1 MYICG
6 ESGGEITHHTRLT
19 VRPRLKEAVSVT
31 RASQSVS
38 QRSICFFFIKI
49 GYNGYCQRGF

>member
-6 ESGGEITHHTRLT
+6 EQRWRDHTCLT
-19 VRPRLKEAVSVT
+19 VRPRLKEAV
-31 RASQSVS
+31 VS
-38 QRSICFFFIKI
+38 PGPARVSTQRSICFILIKI

>member
-19 VRPRLKEAVSVT
+19 VRPRLKEAVVSPGPARVSH
-31 RASQSVS
+31 RGQHASSS
-38 QRSICFFFIKI
+38 
-49 GYNGYCQRGF
+49 